1 MFFTSIIGHDFQKE
15 ALKRSALDNRV
26 SHSYLFSGPDGV
38 GKKLLAVE
46 FAKILNCSNL
56 GRQVTTK
63 KKITNECEC
72 VSCKKIKKGIHPDVF
87 IIEYGGIKDIKV
99 DQIREEVEERLY
111 FKPFEGRFKVAIVD
125 EAHRMNLN
133 AQNAFLKTLEEPPSD
148 SVIILIT
155 SQPQALLPTIR
166 SRCQL
171 FEFRPLSQELV
182 VEEIKKRRELSLDE
196 SILVARLSAGSL
208 GKALSLDKE
217 LLSDRKEIIT
227 KLSNIN
233 PNSAS
238 QVLDFV
244 QSMPK
249 GSSSRDVDKL
259 NFVFDVISLWLR
271 DLILIK
277 IGFSNDFL
285 SNRDLISLNLGV
297 ADRWSID
304 HIVDKLKFLE
314 KTWYA
319 VFRGNTNKQI
329 ALENLVLNML
339 D

>member
-1 MFFTSIIGHDFQKE
+1 
-15 ALKRSALDNRV
+15 
-26 SHSYLFSGPDGV
+26 
-38 GKKLLAVE
+38 
-46 FAKILNCSNL
+46 
-56 GRQVTTK
+56 
-63 KKITNECEC
+63 
-72 VSCKKIKKGIHPDVF
+72 
-87 IIEYGGIKDIKV
+87 
-99 DQIREEVEERLY
+99 
-111 FKPFEGRFKVAIVD
+111 
-125 EAHRMNLN
+125 
-133 AQNAFLKTLEEPPSD
+133 
-148 SVIILIT
+148 
-155 SQPQALLPTIR
+155 
-166 SRCQL
+166 L

-208 GKALSLDKE
+208 GKALSLDKD

-304 HIVDKLKFLE
+304 HIVDKLEVLE